1 MIKGINRHVIE
12 VTKTDN
18 IYYERAILI
27 VRPEFTGEEKRLL
40 EKEAKRMLK
49 ELNPPSVIKSRSQ
62 LIKRLLLM
70 IMPMMA
76 GAVLTLCFLGILGA
90 IY

>member
-27 VRPEFTGEEKRLL
+27 VRPEFTGEEKRIL
-40 EKEAKRMLK
+40 EKEAKKMLK
-49 ELNPPSVIKSRSQ
+49 ELNPPSVIKNKKQ
-62 LIKRLLLM
+62 IVKKIFYLLLAALSGVM
-70 IMPMMA
+70 I
-76 GAVLTLCFLGILGA
+76 TLCFINFF
-90 IY
+90 

>member
-40 EKEAKRMLK
+40 EKEAQRMLK
-49 ELNPPSVIKSRSQ
+49 DLYPPSVIKNKKQ
-62 LIKRLLLM
+62 IVKRLVLLT
-70 IMPMMA
+70 MPMLA
-76 GAVLTLCFLGILGA
+76 GAVITLCCVGILGV
-90 IY
+90 I